1 MSSPTEKRK
10 AMMAAADLK
19 VEEEKKKQSE
29 ADRVAQLDDKFIGVR
44 KVPLSSIP
52 STTKYGT
59 FGGKHR
65 RSKKRKTHRR
75 KR

>member
-1 MSSPTEKRK
+1 MSTPKEKRE
-10 AMMAAADLK
+10 AMMKAADIK
-19 VEEEKKKQSE
+19 VEEEKKKE
-29 ADRVAQLDDKFIGVR
+29 AVADRVAKLDDRFMPPR

-59 FGGKHR
+59 FGGKRR